1 MVKASLRSVLSHKLR
16 LTLSAVAVVLGVAF
30 VSGTLV
36 FTDTLNKTFT
46 NLFDQVSSD
55 VTVTKKS
62 AFDAGFEG
70 QGQALPTVPAAFV
83 DKIRDVPGVQAVVGG
98 ITVEGVRIIGNDG
111 EVLGSP
117 GAPGLGVDWTES
129 GVPSAVRLVEGNP
142 PATAGEV
149 AIDTVSAKQGGLKVG
164 DRVGLVTPGPRIE
177 ATVTGL
183 MKFGNSGNLA
193 GATLAAFDTATAHE
207 LLGSPDFTEILV
219 KTADGATQQ
228 EVRDRIAATLPGD
241 YEVLTKDQQAAKNS
255 SDIQQGLRFITIFLL
270 VFAFVAVFVGTFLIL
285 NTFSMLVAQRTRE
298 LALFRAIG
306 ASRRQVTLSVLV
318 EALVTGI
325 VGSTFGV
332 LLGIGLA
339 VGLQALFAA
348 VGFEINADSLAI
360 APRTVIVAYL
370 VGIPV
375 TVFAALFPARRAAKV
390 PPVAAMRD
398 DIAMPVRSL
407 HLRTIIGASMV
418 LVGAVVFGI
427 SPLSSGGLSAALL
440 GAGVLGIFV
449 GVAVLSPAL
458 SKPVVRTLGAAFPRV
473 FGTVGRL
480 SRENALRNPRRT
492 AATASALMIGLA
504 LVGAISVLSASANSS
519 LDRLVDKSVG
529 ADFILS
535 DAIGTPFSP
544 QIADSLEGVPGVQS
558 ITRQRYAPVQ
568 LAGANAFV
576 SALSPGSLDEA
587 VVLDYAS
594 GSTAGLEGRGLLV
607 DAKAA
612 EEKGWQVGST
622 VPATFLSGTR
632 VDLKVGGI
640 YESSPILGQYAVSL
654 DTLMAGGVK
663 PLDSYV
669 LINVAD
675 GAEAAAVKRALDAKL
690 AGHPEVALKDQT
702 EFKDQQRGSLN
713 QLLYLIYALLGLA
726 IVIAVLGIVNTLAL
740 SVTERTR
747 EIGLLRAVGM
757 SRRQLRRMVR
767 LESVV
772 ISVFGA
778 VLGLTIGIAFGVAL
792 QRVLADDGIDVLRVP
807 VGELIGFLVVAGV
820 VGVLAAVWP
829 ARRAAR
835 LDVLRAITTE

>member
-1 MVKASLRSVLSHKLR
+1 MLKASLRSVLSHKLR

-30 VSGTLV
+30 VAGTLV
-36 FTDTLNKTFT
+36 FTDTINKTFT
-46 NLFDQVSSD
+46 NLFDQVSAD
-55 VTVTKKS
+55 VTVTKKT

-70 QGQALPTVPAAFV
+70 QGQAPPTVPAAFV
-83 DKIRDVPGVQAVVGG
+83 DKIRDVPGVQAVAGA
-98 ITVEGVRIIGNDG
+98 ITVEGVRIIGTDG
-111 EVLGSP
+111 KVLGSP
-117 GAPGLGVDWTES
+117 GAPGIGVDWTES
-129 GVPSAVRLVEGNP
+129 GVPAPVRIVEGRP
-142 PATAGEV
+142 PTTADEV
-149 AIDTVSAKQGGLKVG
+149 AIDTVSAKQGALRVG
-164 DRVGLVTPGPRIE
+164 DRVGLVTPGPRLE

-193 GATLAAFDTATAHE
+193 GATLAAFEPATAHR
-207 LLGSPDFTEILV
+207 LLGSPDFTEIVV
-219 KTADGATQQ
+219 KTTDGATHQ
-228 EVRDRIAATLPGD
+228 EVANRIAATLPGD

-306 ASRRQVTLSVLV
+306 ASRRQVTVSVLV
-318 EALVTGI
+318 EALVIGI
-325 VGSTFGV
+325 VGSTLGV
-332 LLGIGLA
+332 LAGIGLA

-348 VGFEINADSLAI
+348 VGFEINADSLVI
-360 APRTVIVAYL
+360 APRTVVVAYL

-375 TVFAALFPARRAAKV
+375 TLVAALFPARRAAKV

-398 DIAMPVRSL
+398 DIAMPARSL
-407 HLRTIIGASMV
+407 HVRTIVGTAML
-418 LVGAVVFGI
+418 LVGAVVFGV
-427 SPLSSGGLSAALL
+427 SPLADGGLSASLL
-440 GAGVLGIFV
+440 GAGALGVLL
-449 GVAVLSPAL
+449 GVAVLSPVL
-458 SKPVVRTLGAAFPRV
+458 SKPVVRTLGAGFPRM
-473 FGTVGRL
+473 FGAVGRL

-504 LVGAISVLSASANSS
+504 LVGGISVLSASANSS

-535 DAIGTPFSP
+535 DAIGMPFSP
-544 QIADSLEGVPGVQS
+544 QIADSLDDVPGVAS

-568 LAGANAFV
+568 LSGANAFLSGV
-576 SALSPGSLDEA
+576 SADSLDRA
-587 VVLDYAS
+587 VVLDYTS
-594 GSTAGLEGRGLLV
+594 GSTAGLGGRGLLV
-607 DAKAA
+607 DAKTAK
-612 EEKGWQVGST
+612 EKGWQVGTT

-632 VDLKVGGI
+632 LDLKVGGI
-640 YESSPILGQYAVSL
+640 YDSSPILGSYAVSL
-654 DTLMAGGVK
+654 DTLQAGGVK

-669 LINVAD
+669 LINVAE
-675 GAEAAAVKRALDAKL
+675 GADAAAVKSALDARL
-690 AGHPEVALKDQT
+690 TGHPEVALKDQT
-702 EFKDQQRGSLN
+702 EFKAEQRGSLN

-778 VLGLTIGIAFGVAL
+778 VLGLTIGIAFGIAL

-807 VGELIGFLVVAGV
+807 VGQLIAFLVVAGV